1 MSSFAS
7 SGEACGYRT
16 LVRIWL
22 WSLESSF
29 KKLKDDSIFMSKRSK
44 VASCHKECNKRAE
57 SAGTCRLPIG
67 PTNFDRKFR
76 SMYRFRSNRPEEP
89 IGQPTF
95 QTSVPGDA
103 KIFSERC
110 SWQYLTLR
118 NIPYL
123 LHSRVVTTATTW
135 MCNMHLSTSCHGALI
150 AHLSSTETHHP
161 ILPKSQCHPWL
172 LEEGL
177 LTTLLASQV
186 EQACALMLSEH
197 VVFPSPPVESPPD
210 LVLGLG
216 LGQRHRSAT
225 AKAQPL
231 LRLISA
237 HNDRR
242 TFSCCNERQSLVLH

>member
-1 MSSFAS
+1 MSPRRMKHVDIEFWSESF
-7 SGEACGYRT
+7 
-16 LVRIWL
+16 WL
-22 WSLESSF
+22 WSLESSI

-118 NIPYL
+118 VFHTFYKI
-123 LHSRVVTTATTW
+123 HKTW
-135 MCNMHLSTSCHGALI
+135 ILI
-150 AHLSSTETHHP
+150 LKKG
-161 ILPKSQCHPWL
+161 IYV
-172 LEEGL
+172 
-177 LTTLLASQV
+177 LTTIQL
-186 EQACALMLSEH
+186 
-197 VVFPSPPVESPPD
+197 
-210 LVLGLG
+210 
-216 LGQRHRSAT
+216 
-225 AKAQPL
+225 QPL
-231 LRLISA
+231 KITNWNRLSVPAICWVSV
-237 HNDRR
+237 
-242 TFSCCNERQSLVLH
+242 SLCT